1 MGGMMQEL
9 QCRRNGMRRG
19 VARTKKYEEQQ
30 CENNNVKGITT
41 PEKHQRKRNG
51 NTRGITTLEE
61 QQCEKNDNA

>member
-1 MGGMMQEL
+1 
-9 QCRRNGMRRG
+9 MRRG

-61 QQCEKNDNA
+61 QQCEKNDDA